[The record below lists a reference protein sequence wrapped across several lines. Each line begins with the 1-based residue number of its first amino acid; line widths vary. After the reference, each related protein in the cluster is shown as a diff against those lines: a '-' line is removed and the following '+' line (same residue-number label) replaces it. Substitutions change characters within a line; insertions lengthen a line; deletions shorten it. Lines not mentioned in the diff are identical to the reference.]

1 MNTPRYMLRCLLV
14 VVFFRVTASAQYVA
28 DYFQQNCASC
38 HTIGG
43 GRLIGPDLKGVEDRR
58 DRRWLTEFI
67 LDPRAMI
74 TRSDSYALKLQ
85 QESLGMVM
93 PKVGGLDRARVEALL
108 DLIQTEGA
116 KPDSRF
122 KGVAVSDKP
131 YSANEIAQ
139 GKAIFLGLQK
149 LTNGGPPCVGCHT
162 VSGLGRLGGGR
173 LGPDLTK
180 VFERLQGRKN
190 LSAWL
195 FAPATITMQPVF
207 RDQPLTPEEIDPLV
221 ALFESA
227 AQSGEQASAVGPV
240 YFFLLALGGTCLGLV
255 FFETAWKHR
264 LRAVRQALVQKSR
277 RGIQQ

>member
-1 MNTPRYMLRCLLV
+1 MNTPRFILCCLLV
-14 VVFFRVTASAQYVA
+14 AAFVRVTASAQTVA
-28 DYFQQNCASC
+28 DFFQQNCVSC

-43 GRLIGPDLKGVEDRR
+43 GRLTGPDLKGVEDRR

-67 LDPRAMI
+67 LDPPAMI
-74 TRSDSYALKLQ
+74 ASSDPYVLKLQ
-85 QESLGMVM
+85 QESRGVVM
-93 PKVGGLDRARVEALL
+93 PKVAGLDRARVEALL
-108 DLIQTEGA
+108 DLIKAEGA

-122 KGVAVSDKP
+122 KGVQVSDKP
-131 YSANEIAQ
+131 FTANDIAQ

-149 LTNGGPPCVGCHT
+149 LTNGGPSCVSCHT
-162 VSGLGRLGGGR
+162 VSGLGGLGGGR

-180 VFERLQGRKN
+180 VYERLQGRKN

-207 RDQPLTPEEIDPLV
+207 KAHPLMPEEIPPLV
-221 ALFESA
+221 ALFENA
-227 AQSGEQASAVGPV
+227 AQSGAQASAVGLV

-264 LRAVRQALVQKSR
+264 LRTVRQALVQKSR
-277 RGIQQ
+277 RGIQP